1 MINLNAYDFLAIGS
15 DGLRIIYCHIPLYG
29 ARKLV
34 QEARKSVFKYTTVI
48 RCNYKDYFEVTL
60 PDSKKTIRGPLAK
73 VQAHIPEKARKAL
86 GV

>member
-1 MINLNAYDFLAIGS
+1 VTYNGVT
-15 DGLRIIYCHIPLYG
+15 LYA

-34 QEARKSVFKYTTVI
+34 QDSRKSKFGYTAVI
-48 RCNYKDYFEVTL
+48 RCNYKDYFEVTI

>member
-1 MINLNAYDFLAIGS
+1 LSNLNAFDFLALGS
-15 DGLRIIYCHIPLYG
+15 DEFIVSYHRIPLYG

-34 QEARKSVFKYTTVI
+34 QDARKSVFKYTTVI

>member
-1 MINLNAYDFLAIGS
+1 
-15 DGLRIIYCHIPLYG
+15 
-29 ARKLV
+29 
-34 QEARKSVFKYTTVI
+34 VI